1 MRPADTTVMAL
12 SFSLIILIVL
22 LVFFY
27 KKLNREA
34 NKKYTIR
41 HMVHKQGGVRD
52 RVRGAVLVVETNLG
66 VQLWPRSEDEE
77 EEMDECPECQH
88 SDGDVE
94 AGASQPESDGSQ
106 TDREDEQEEDS
117 VDHSG
122 STQEKEGDNSSEEG
136 LETGEEDR
144 LMHNKLEVRV
154 EVEDKNVEKQEKEVK
169 EEGNAKASGGT
180 GLLIDLKQFS
190 GSAIW
195 SEEGG
200 EGQGGDMTAL

>member
-1 MRPADTTVMAL
+1 MAPFNTTVMIL
-12 SFSLIILIVL
+12 SFTLIILIVL
-22 LVFFY
+22 LIFFY

-34 NKKYTIR
+34 NNEYTIQN
-41 HMVHKQGGVRD
+41 MVYKQGGIRD
-52 RVRGAVLVVETNLG
+52 RVRGAVLAVETNLG
-66 VQLWPRSEDEE
+66 VQLWPRGEDEE

-94 AGASQPESDGSQ
+94 AGTSQPESDGSE
-106 TDREDEQEEDS
+106 TDGEDEQEDS
-117 VDHSG
+117 VDHCG
-122 STQEKEGDNSSEEG
+122 STQEKEGDNSSVEG

-144 LMHNKLEVRV
+144 LMNNKLEVRV
-154 EVEDKNVEKQEKEVK
+154 EVEDKKQEKEVK
-169 EEGNAKASGGT
+169 EEGKAEASAGT

-200 EGQGGDMTAL
+200 EGQSGDVTAL